1 MTLIEKTAYLKGL
14 LDGMNKEDK
23 VVSLI
28 ADILHDIALELEDH
42 QDQLDEICEVVD
54 SVSED
59 LDDIEEDLYSDDDD
73 DDFDDDD
80 FDDDDDIGE
89 IAPDSELYEATCPTC
104 GDTIVIDK
112 KMLEQGSIDCPNCG
126 ELLEFDVDEDED
138 LDE

>member
-28 ADILHDIALELEDH
+28 ADILRDIALELEDH

-59 LDDIEEDLYSDDDD
+59 LDDIEDDLYSDDDD
-73 DDFDDDD
+73 GFDDDD
-80 FDDDDDIGE
+80 FDDDEEMGDID
-89 IAPDSELYEATCPTC
+89 PDSELYEATCPTC

-126 ELLEFDVDEDED
+126 ELLEFDTEDDEEIS
-138 LDE
+138 E

>member
-28 ADILHDIALELEDH
+28 ADILRDIALELEDH

-59 LDDIEEDLYSDDDD
+59 LDDIEDDLYSDDEDS
-73 DDFDDDD
+73 FDDDD
-80 FDDDDDIGE
+80 YDDDEDIGD
-89 IAPDSELYEATCPTC
+89 IDPDSELYEAICPTC

-126 ELLEFDVDEDED
+126 ELLEFDTEDDDELPE
-138 LDE
+138 